1 MSEEPR
7 IYCDDEDVIQNYI
20 WKQKRKEQKLP
31 AKPIGISCRFIDT
44 SSCSMVTVLLD
55 EVILVN
61 DDPEIIRNLQK
72 AITQSLA
79 NILNEYTEKSGQAG
93 L

>member
-7 IYCDDEDVIQNYI
+7 IYCDDEDVIHDYI
-20 WKQKRKEQKLP
+20 WKQKRKEQKRP
-31 AKPIGISCRFIDT
+31 AKPIGISCRLVDT
-44 SSCSMVTVLLD
+44 SSRSMVTVLLD
-55 EVILVN
+55 EIILVN
-61 DDPEIIRNLQK
+61 DKPGIIRNLQK
-72 AITQSLA
+72 DITQSLA